1 MQSNARARN
10 GKEDISWCRTA
21 TKHFK
26 QSEYRFAQLFFSC
39 RRETRENTTRTYAHT
54 QTHLCAVIPAVIGQ
68 SHSTRDAAINLS
80 QCKYTQK
87 FFPALP
93 GSDIVFVSE
102 SRSGTRN
109 WSPYLHTLFIDSSD
123 CIMCELLT
131 EFLRYAKWE
140 EERSVL
146 RPAMS
151 ALSFCCFGCR
161 KTDFLFLSM
170 TRAIFMLDRYRDH
183 SCSHIDLN
191 MLI

>member
-1 MQSNARARN
+1 MGKKIYPGAERRRNTSNRASTVSRSSSSLAAARPERTQHAHMHTHKLTCAQSYRLSSARV
-10 GKEDISWCRTA
+10 IQPA
-21 TKHFK
+21 TQQSICPNVNTHKSFSLHF
-26 QSEYRFAQLFFSC
+26 LD
-39 RRETRENTTRTYAHT
+39 
-54 QTHLCAVIPAVIGQ
+54 L
-68 SHSTRDAAINLS
+68 
-80 QCKYTQK
+80 
-87 FFPALP
+87 
-93 GSDIVFVSE
+93 DIVFVSE

-109 WSPYLHTLFIDSSD
+109 WSSYLHTLFIDSSD